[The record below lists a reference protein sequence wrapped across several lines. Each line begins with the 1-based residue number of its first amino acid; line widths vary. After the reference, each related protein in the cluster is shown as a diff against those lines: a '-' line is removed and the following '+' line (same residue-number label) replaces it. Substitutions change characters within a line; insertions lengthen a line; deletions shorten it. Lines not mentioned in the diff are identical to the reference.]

1 VLLSQNVSRHDSKCV
16 ALKLINK
23 YDIVTVDD
31 LLEITSSLSGRRE
44 KLSLNV
50 IVILNFCTGT
60 RNGCRTMLLEDMIQ
74 KLHIKWRSAMPTTP
88 MKLSLSMDHQ
98 VGKWYLGC

>member
-1 VLLSQNVSRHDSKCV
+1 MLLSENVSRHDSKCV
-16 ALKLINK
+16 GLKLINK

-31 LLEITSSLSGRRE
+31 LLKITTSLSGKRE
-44 KLSLNV
+44 KLILNV
-50 IVILNFCTGT
+50 IVILNFCAGT

-98 VGKWYLGC
+98 VRKWYLGC